1 MRQLWLNHRGR
12 IIAAAVGL
20 LLLALLPLVPPTTTA
35 TGTRFDWTAL
45 VPPLLA
51 IFLALVTRRLL
62 VALGGAV
69 LGGALLHHGLLL
81 GVPYGVRDYV
91 WDNALESSHRYI
103 IGFTLALLGMVQVTA
118 RSGGA
123 RGIVETVAR
132 WVGSARS
139 TKLGTA
145 IMGVLVFF
153 DDYANCMLVGPTMR
167 PLSDRFGVS
176 REKLAYLVDST
187 AAPIAGLVLI
197 STWIGY
203 ETGLLG
209 DVARDLGVHQ
219 SGYALLF
226 TALPYRFYCIFTIV
240 FVFASSAS
248 DRDFGPMLE
257 AERRARFEGKPIR
270 DGARPLG
277 QVDAKYAEPPPG
289 KPLRWI
295 NAALPLIVVVIGTL
309 GGLAVDGGGG
319 AELRAHPL
327 SALSFGFWR
336 TTLGASE
343 NNVAV
348 LFYAALAGAVT
359 AVLLPLLQRILRTG
373 EALGAFFGG
382 VRAALYAVVVLI
394 LAWGLAAVC
403 KDLGTGPVLV
413 AAIGHSIPAVAIPAV
428 TFLAAAA
435 VAFSTGTS
443 WGTMAILIPT
453 AVPLAY
459 HVGGQPLM
467 LISMAAVL
475 DGSIFGD
482 HCSPISDTTLMSS
495 IAAGSDHL
503 DHVYTQLPYALSSML
518 IALFAGYLP
527 AALGASATL
536 SYALGVVATL
546 AIIFLLGRRV
556 GHVRAAALTEPPTS

>member
-12 IIAAAVGL
+12 IIAGAVGL
-20 LLLALLPLVPPTTTA
+20 VLLALLPLVPGTTTPA
-35 TGTRFDWTAL
+35 GRHYDWTAL
-45 VPPLLA
+45 LPPLVA
-51 IFLALVTRRLL
+51 IFLALTTRRLL
-62 VALGGAV
+62 VSLGGGV
-69 LGGALLHHGLLL
+69 LAGALLHHGLAL
-81 GVPYGVRDYV
+81 GVPYGVRDYL
-91 WDNALESSHRYI
+91 WNNALESSHLYI

-123 RGIVETVAR
+123 RGIVESVAR

-167 PLSDRFGVS
+167 PLSDRWRVS

-226 TALPYRFYCIFTIV
+226 TALPYRFYCVFTIC
-240 FVFASSAS
+240 FVFISSAS

-257 AERRARFEGKPIR
+257 AERRARFEGKPTR

-277 QVDAKYAEPPPG
+277 QVDTRYAEPPPG
-289 KPLRWI
+289 KPRRWI
-295 NAALPLIVVVIGTL
+295 NAALPLVTVIVGTL
-309 GGLAVDGGGG
+309 GGLIVDGGGG
-319 AELRAHPL
+319 ARLRAHPFSL
-327 SALSFGFWR
+327 LSFGFWQD
-336 TTLGASE
+336 TLGASE

-348 LFYAALAGAVT
+348 LFYAALAGAAV
-359 AVLLPLLQRILRTG
+359 AVLLPLVQRILTPT
-373 EALGAFFGG
+373 EALGAFLGG

-413 AAIGHSIPAVAIPAV
+413 AAIGRSIPPVAVPMV

-435 VAFSTGTS
+435 VAFATGTS

-453 AVPLAY
+453 AVPLAH

-495 IAAGSDHL
+495 IASGSDHL
-503 DHVYTQLPYALSSML
+503 DHVYTQLPYAVSAML

-527 AALGASATL
+527 AALGAPAPL
-536 SYALGVVATL
+536 SYGLGIVATFCL
-546 AIIFLLGRRV
+546 IYLLGRRL
-556 GHVRAAALTEPPTS
+556 GDAPPAAVADPPSS